1 MSGEAGVVVGR
12 RSRAEIARL
21 AGLYAAS
28 GMGRSEFCS
37 RHGMALSTLNR
48 HLKKQRQRNHAGND
62 GGGGCALVEVELS
75 AAVVPV
81 PDGDQAGALMVVL
94 QNGRSVSVGCGFD
107 GETLRRLIAVLERL

>member
-1 MSGEAGVVVGR
+1 MVVGR

-48 HLKKQRQRNHAGND
+48 HLKKQRQRNHPVND
-62 GGGGCALVEVELS
+62 GGRGCPLVEVEMS
-75 AAVVPV
+75 AALVPV
-81 PDGDQAGALMVVL
+81 PDGDQAGALTVVL
-94 QNGRSVSVGCGFD
+94 QNGRSVKVGCGFD
-107 GETLRRLIAVLERL
+107 GETLRRLVTALERL

>member
-28 GMGRSEFCS
+28 GMGRSEFCR

-62 GGGGCALVEVELS
+62 GGGGCPLVEVELS

-81 PDGDQAGALMVVL
+81 PDGDQAAALMVVL
-94 QNGRSVSVGCGFD
+94 QNGRSVSVGCDFD
-107 GETLRRLIAVLERL
+107 GETLRRLVAVLERL